1 METIGIIE
9 DDELLAQALAIAL
22 RKEGYQTLS
31 AVNCRE
37 GRGLL

>member
-22 RKEGYQTLS
+22 RKEI
-31 AVNCRE
+31 
-37 GRGLL
+37 GRAHV